1 MRTLKYL
8 LSYSLAL
15 LMAFSCTDDNNLDYL
30 DNVVAPSNISALFQV
45 TQDNTGLVTIIPN
58 STGAVKY
65 NITLGDDTTEPEVV
79 NQGQSVEHIYSEGTY
94 SVTIE
99 AIGITGLKS
108 QTTQELVVSFKAPE
122 NLVVEI
128 SNDQAVSKKVNVTAT
143 ADFAVS
149 FDVYF
154 GESNN
159 DNPLSANNGD
169 VVSYTY
175 QSPGTYTIRV
185 VSKSAAIA
193 TTEYIEEFLVTEIL
207 QPIASA
213 PAQPGRLEGDVISIF
228 SSKYTDVAGTNYF
241 PDWGQGGQGSSWAMF
256 DLNGDEMLQY
266 INLSYQGIALADGT
280 SVDVSGM
287 EFLHMDVWT
296 SGDATRIE
304 TSLINNAGG
313 TVTEKPVWRDLTAG
327 EWTTIDIPISDYTDQ
342 GLTVSEIFQMKFVGD
357 PWAAGTVFID
367 NIYFYRAA
375 SGIVTSMIE
384 DFEGT
389 APTFTNF
396 GNAAAQVIS
405 NPDSSGINT
414 SSNVAEFTKPS
425 GAEVWAG
432 SFLEVPSA
440 LDFVTYS
447 KIKVKTW
454 SPKTGAV
461 VKIKLENADATITY
475 EVDANTTK
483 SNTWETLVYDFS
495 AAPVA
500 DYVRIV
506 IFFDFG
512 NAGDGS
518 VYYYDEFQLES
529 EGGIAPLVLE
539 SLEGTAPTFTNFGNA
554 SVQVISNPDASGIN
568 TSSNVAEF
576 TKPSGAEVWA
586 GSYFEMSTPLDFLT
600 YSKISVKTWSPK
612 TGAVVKVK
620 LENADASIT
629 TEVDVNTTTA
639 NAWETLVYDFSAA
652 PTADYVRIVIFFD
665 FGNSGDGSVY
675 YYDDFTLTN

>member
-1 MRTLKYL
+1 M
-8 LSYSLAL
+8 
-15 LMAFSCTDDNNLDYL
+15 
-30 DNVVAPSNISALFQV
+30 
-45 TQDNTGLVTIIPN
+45 
-58 STGAVKY
+58 
-65 NITLGDDTTEPEVV
+65 
-79 NQGQSVEHIYSEGTY
+79 
-94 SVTIE
+94 
-99 AIGITGLKS
+99 
-108 QTTQELVVSFKAPE
+108 
-122 NLVVEI
+122 
-128 SNDQAVSKKVNVTAT
+128 
-143 ADFAVS
+143 
-149 FDVYF
+149 YF
-154 GESNN
+154 GEDGN
-159 DNPLSANNGD
+159 DTPVSANNGD
-169 VVSYTY
+169 VVSYIY
-175 QSPGTYTIRV
+175 QTPGTYTIRV

-241 PDWGQGGQGSSWAMF
+241 PDWGQGGQGSGWALF

-296 SGDATRIE
+296 SGDVARLE

-313 TVTEKPVWRDLTAG
+313 TVTEKPVWSDLTAG

-367 NIYFYRAA
+367 NIYFYKAA

-396 GNAAAQVIS
+396 GNAVVQVIS
-405 NPDSSGINT
+405 NPDASGINT

-432 SFLEVPSA
+432 SFFEVPSA
-440 LDFVTYS
+440 LDFITYS

-461 VKIKLENADATITY
+461 VKVKLENSDASITY
-475 EVDANTTK
+475 EVDVNTTK
-483 SNTWETLVYDFS
+483 SNSWETLVYDFS

-500 DYVRIV
+500 DYVRVV

-554 SVQVISNPDASGIN
+554 AVQVIDNPDATGEN
-568 TSSNVAEF
+568 TSLKVAEF

-586 GSYFEMSTPLDFLT
+586 GSFFEIATPLDFLT

-620 LENADASIT
+620 LENVDATIT
-629 TEVDVNTTTA
+629 YEVDVNTTTA

-665 FGNSGDGSVY
+665 FGNAGDGSVY